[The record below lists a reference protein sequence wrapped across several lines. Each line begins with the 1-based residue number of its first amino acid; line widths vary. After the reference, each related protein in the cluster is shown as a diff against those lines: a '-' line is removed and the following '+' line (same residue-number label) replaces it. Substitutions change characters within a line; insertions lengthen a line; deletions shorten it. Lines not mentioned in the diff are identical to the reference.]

1 MAYFYSIG
9 APHTCG
15 LKAKNVRISAFKGSA
30 QNDESGG
37 RANDASVSKNS
48 IQVSYV
54 PKDGE
59 KTMIES
65 SKAHN
70 GPLAYASETSENI
83 VGSPAIQKLFKK
95 WIMILRSQSPSQVM
109 NEALEEGS
117 PPLDTS
123 ETEIGTQSNRKKEI
137 LKMVWSHFWDMDSTI
152 KIPLLIL

>member
-1 MAYFYSIG
+1 MAYFCSIG

-59 KTMIES
+59 ETMIES

-70 GPLAYASETSENI
+70 GPLAYVSETSENI

-95 WIMILRSQSPSQVM
+95 WIMILRSQSPSQEM
-109 NEALEEGS
+109 DEALGERS
-117 PPLDTS
+117 LPRDTS
-123 ETEIGTQSNRKKEI
+123 ETQIGTQSNRKSKI
-137 LKMVWSHFWDMDSTI
+137 LKMVWSQFWDMDATI
-152 KIPLLIL
+152 KMPLLIL